1 MTGYGSRFV
10 AAGYKE
16 LKPFIPVMG
25 KPVMEWIVK
34 GMYPKDVQFIFVCRG
49 EHLQKDPSIREKLL
63 ALAPGAVIV
72 TIEDW
77 VKKGP
82 VYDVLRA
89 YRALCAADENKETLG
104 YADKVQADRDGVA
117 AGCLYGMRIEENTSA
132 KDFHRED
139 GCIIN
144 YCDFYMTWDFQK
156 FAEEAKA
163 RDCDGAVPCYTGFHP
178 NLLPQNNFYA
188 SCLTD
193 DEDNLIEIREKYS
206 FEQDKTKAKHSPGVY
221 YFKNGAVMEKYCQ
234 ILTEHEECAIN
245 GEYYASLPYNF
256 MVKDGLKV
264 WVPTDVPYFCQWG
277 TPEDMREFVYWT
289 DLILHVKAKDGIG
302 GRTDGKADRA
312 AAEWDD
318 CKLNIGAEIVNGGLG
333 KQRGLSEVSNTDTE
347 KVMKGSVLIPMAG
360 AGQRFADAGYRVHK
374 PAIPTIDRYDGTEK
388 PMVVCATKDLPG
400 VAADG
405 SNVIYVDRTFHR
417 EDGVEDAIRSYY
429 QKAQF
434 ITIDRLTEG
443 QACTC
448 MLAKEYVDPEEEL
461 LIAGCDN
468 GMDIDRAAFEET
480 KQACDCIVFTY
491 RHNEAVLQN
500 PNAYGW
506 MLTDEEGTITGTSIK
521 KAISDTPMEDPAVVA
536 TFWFKRAK
544 IFLDAT
550 EKMIRE
556 NDRINGEFYVD
567 QTVKHVLDLGYRA
580 KIFDIARYV
589 GWGTPAD
596 YEGYQNTYAYFKAF
610 LMQEGLISAE
620 K

>member
-1 MTGYGSRFV
+1 MNIFIPMTGYGSRFV
-10 AAGYKE
+10 AAGYRE

-25 KPVMEWIVK
+25 KPIIEWIVK
-34 GMYPKDVQFIFVCRG
+34 GMYPESVHFIFVCRG
-49 EHLQKDPSIREKLL
+49 EHLQKDPSMKDKLL
-63 ALAPGAVIV
+63 ALAPTADIV

-89 YRALCAADENKETLG
+89 YWALYAADGNNAEG
-104 YADKVQADRDGVA
+104 SSDGV
-117 AGCLYGMRIEENTSA
+117 RIEENTASA
-132 KDFHRED
+132 GFQRED

-144 YCDFYMTWDFQK
+144 YCDFYMTWDFQV
-156 FAEEAKA
+156 FAKEATA

-178 NLLPQNNFYA
+178 NLLPHKNFYA

-193 DEDNLIEIREKYS
+193 AEDNLVEIREKYS
-206 FEQDKTKAKHSPGVY
+206 FEKDKTKAKHSPGVY
-221 YFKNGAVMEKYCQ
+221 YFKNGAVMEKYCR

-277 TPEDMREFVYWT
+277 TPEDLREFVYWT
-289 DLILHVKAKDGIG
+289 DLLLRSKNNRLTGMSESAA
-302 GRTDGKADRA
+302 GK
-312 AAEWDD
+312 
-318 CKLNIGAEIVNGGLG
+318 
-333 KQRGLSEVSNTDTE
+333 
-347 KVMKGSVLIPMAG
+347 VLIPMAG

-374 PAIPTIDRYDGTEK
+374 PAIPTTDRFDGTEK

-417 EDGVEDAIRSYY
+417 EDGVEDAIRTYY
-429 QKAQF
+429 EKAQF

-448 MLAKEYVDPEEEL
+448 MLAKEFLDSEEEL

-506 MLTDEEGTITGTSIK
+506 MLTDEDGNITGTSIK

-544 IFLDAT
+544 VFLDAT

-580 KIFDIARYV
+580 KIFDIDRYV

-596 YEGYQNTYAYFKAF
+596 YEGYQNTYTYFKAF
-610 LMQEGLISAE
+610 LMHEGIISAE

>member
-1 MTGYGSRFV
+1 MNIFIPMTGYGSRFV
-10 AAGYKE
+10 AAGYRE

-25 KPVMEWIVK
+25 KPVIEWIVK

-49 EHLQKDPSIREKLL
+49 EHLQKDPSMKEKLL
-63 ALAPGAVIV
+63 ALAPGAIIV

-89 YRALCAADENKETLG
+89 YRALCAD
-104 YADKVQADRDGVA
+104 
-117 AGCLYGMRIEENTSA
+117 
-132 KDFHRED
+132 KDFHKED

-144 YCDFYMTWDFQK
+144 YCDFYMTWDFQT
-156 FAEEAKA
+156 FAREAKA

-193 DEDNLIEIREKYS
+193 EDDNLIEIREKYS
-206 FEQDKTKAKHSPGVY
+206 FEKDKTKAKHSPGVY
-221 YFKNGAVMEKYCQ
+221 YFKDGAVMETYCQ

-289 DLILHVKAKDGIG
+289 DLILQIKKHTTERVPKQCGN
-302 GRTDGKADRA
+302 GK
-312 AAEWDD
+312 
-318 CKLNIGAEIVNGGLG
+318 I
-333 KQRGLSEVSNTDTE
+333 
-347 KVMKGSVLIPMAG
+347 LIPMAG

-374 PAIPTIDRYDGTEK
+374 PAIPTTDRYDGTEK
-388 PMVVCATKDLPG
+388 PMVVCATEDLPG

-417 EDGVEDAIRSYY
+417 EDGVEDAIRAYY
-429 QKAQF
+429 EKAKF

-448 MLAKEYVDPEEEL
+448 MLAKNYLDPEEEL

-480 KQACDCIVFTY
+480 KQTCDCIVFTY
-491 RHNEAVLQN
+491 RHNESVLQN

-506 MLTDEEGTITGTSIK
+506 MLTDEAGNITGTSIK

-536 TFWFKRAK
+536 TFWFRKAK
-544 IFLDAT
+544 VFFDAT

-580 KIFDIARYV
+580 KIFDIDRYV

-596 YEGYQNTYAYFKAF
+596 YEGYQNTYTYFMAF
-610 LMQEGLISAE
+610 LMREGLNGL
-620 K
+620 

>member
-1 MTGYGSRFV
+1 MNIFIPMTGYGSRFV

-25 KPVMEWIVK
+25 KPVIEWIVK

-49 EHLQKDPSIREKLL
+49 EHLQNDPSMKGKLL
-63 ALAPGAVIV
+63 ALAPGAIIV
-72 TIEDW
+72 TIEEW

-89 YRALCAADENKETLG
+89 YRALCAASENKETLG
-104 YADKVQADRDGVA
+104 YVDKMQADGDGV
-117 AGCLYGMRIEENTSA
+117 RIEENTSA
-132 KDFHRED
+132 EGFHRED

-156 FAEEAKA
+156 FAEQAKA

-193 DEDNLIEIREKYS
+193 AEDNLVEIREKYS

-277 TPEDMREFVYWT
+277 TPEDMWEFVYWT
-289 DLILHVKAKDGIG
+289 DLILQIKE
-302 GRTDGKADRA
+302 RA
-312 AAEWDD
+312 AEGEQKQCGNKKTADGSLEQQREFTGELDTA
-318 CKLNIGAEIVNGGLG
+318 GAVYDVGQQGKITEMSGLCTG
-333 KQRGLSEVSNTDTE
+333 K
-347 KVMKGSVLIPMAG
+347 VLIPMAG

-417 EDGVEDAIRSYY
+417 EDGVEDAIRAYY
-429 QKAQF
+429 EKAQF

-448 MLAKEYVDPEEEL
+448 MLAKDYLDPEEEL

-480 KQACDCIVFTY
+480 KRACDCIVFTY

-506 MLTDEEGTITGTSIK
+506 MLTDEAGNITGTSIK

-536 TFWFKRAK
+536 TFWFRKAK
-544 IFLDAT
+544 VFFDAT

-567 QTVKHVLDLGYRA
+567 QTVKHVIDLGYRA
-580 KIFDIARYV
+580 KIFDINRYV

-596 YEGYQNTYAYFKAF
+596 YEGYQNTFAYFKAF
-610 LMQEGLISAE
+610 LMREGLILAE

>member
-25 KPVMEWIVK
+25 KPVIEWIVK
-34 GMYPKDVQFIFVCRG
+34 GMYPEDVQFIFVCRG
-49 EHLQKDPSIREKLL
+49 EHLRNDPSMKGKLL
-63 ALAPGAVIV
+63 ALAPGAIIV

-89 YRALCAADENKETLG
+89 YRALCAAEG
-104 YADKVQADRDGVA
+104 
-117 AGCLYGMRIEENTSA
+117 
-132 KDFHRED
+132 FHRED

-156 FAEEAKA
+156 FAREATA

-193 DEDNLIEIREKYS
+193 AEDNLVEIREKYS

-256 MVKDGLKV
+256 MVEDGLKV

-289 DLILHVKAKDGIG
+289 DLILQIKGHTTERAPKQC
-302 GRTDGKADRA
+302 RNGK
-312 AAEWDD
+312 
-318 CKLNIGAEIVNGGLG
+318 I
-333 KQRGLSEVSNTDTE
+333 
-347 KVMKGSVLIPMAG
+347 LIPMAG

-417 EDGVEDAIRSYY
+417 EDGVEDAIRAYY
-429 QKAQF
+429 EKAQF

-448 MLAKEYVDPEEEL
+448 MLAKDYLDPEEEL

-480 KQACDCIVFTY
+480 KRACDCIVFTY

-506 MLTDEEGTITGTSIK
+506 MLTDEAGNITGTSIK

-536 TFWFKRAK
+536 TFWFRKAK
-544 IFLDAT
+544 VFFDAT

-567 QTVKHVLDLGYRA
+567 QTVKHVIDLGYRA
-580 KIFDIARYV
+580 KIFDINRYV

-596 YEGYQNTYAYFKAF
+596 YEGYQNTFAYFKAF
-610 LMQEGLISAE
+610 LMREGLILAE

>member
-1 MTGYGSRFV
+1 MNIFIPMTGYGSRFV

-25 KPVMEWIVK
+25 KPVIEWIVK

-49 EHLQKDPSIREKLL
+49 EHLQNDPSMKGKLL
-63 ALAPGAVIV
+63 ALAPGAIIV
-72 TIEDW
+72 TIEEW

-89 YRALCAADENKETLG
+89 YRALCAAEG
-104 YADKVQADRDGVA
+104 
-117 AGCLYGMRIEENTSA
+117 
-132 KDFHRED
+132 FHRED

-156 FAEEAKA
+156 FAREATA

-193 DEDNLIEIREKYS
+193 AEDNLVEIREKYS

-245 GEYYASLPYNF
+245 REYYASLPYNF
-256 MVKDGLKV
+256 MVEDGLKV

-289 DLILHVKAKDGIG
+289 DLILQIKGHTTERAPKQC
-302 GRTDGKADRA
+302 RNGK
-312 AAEWDD
+312 
-318 CKLNIGAEIVNGGLG
+318 I
-333 KQRGLSEVSNTDTE
+333 
-347 KVMKGSVLIPMAG
+347 LIPMAG

-417 EDGVEDAIRSYY
+417 EDGVEDAIRAYY
-429 QKAQF
+429 EKAQF

-448 MLAKEYVDPEEEL
+448 MLAKDYLDPEEEL

-480 KQACDCIVFTY
+480 KRACDCIVFTY

-506 MLTDEEGTITGTSIK
+506 MLTDEAGNITGTSIK

-536 TFWFKRAK
+536 TFWFRKAK
-544 IFLDAT
+544 VFFDAT

-567 QTVKHVLDLGYRA
+567 QTVKRVIDLGYRA
-580 KIFDIARYV
+580 KIFDINRYV

-596 YEGYQNTYAYFKAF
+596 YEGYQNTFAYFKAF
-610 LMQEGLISAE
+610 LMREGLILAE